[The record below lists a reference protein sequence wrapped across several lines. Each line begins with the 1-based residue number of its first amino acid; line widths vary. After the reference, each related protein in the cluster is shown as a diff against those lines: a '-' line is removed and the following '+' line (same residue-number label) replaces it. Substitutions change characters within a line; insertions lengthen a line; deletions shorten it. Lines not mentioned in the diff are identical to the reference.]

1 MPDYTFYKEQFAG
14 EDIPESEFPRFL
26 KRAEIELKRMRR
38 IYPMTPAGAYTEDAA
53 AEMALCAIAD
63 AMYEFAQEDERRGLV
78 FFIFWWLSEIYTAPP
93 ELCAR
98 TLDDRAR
105 HYRREAGYY
114 YSIGRWVNNG

>member
-1 MPDYTFYKEQFAG
+1 
-14 EDIPESEFPRFL
+14 
-26 KRAEIELKRMRR
+26 
-38 IYPMTPAGAYTEDAA
+38 MTPAGAYTEDAA
-53 AEMALCAIAD
+53 AAMALCAIAD
-63 AMYEFAQEDERRGLV
+63 AMYEFAQEDERRGLARV
-78 FFIFWWLSEIYTAPP
+78 SIGSVSETYTAPP

>member
-1 MPDYTFYKEQFAG
+1 
-14 EDIPESEFPRFL
+14 
-26 KRAEIELKRMRR
+26 MRR

-53 AEMALCAIAD
+53 AAMALCAIAD
-63 AMYEFAQEDERRGLV
+63 AMYEFAQEDERRGLTRV
-78 FFIFWWLSEIYTAPP
+78 SIGSVSETYTAPP

-114 YSIGRWVNNG
+114 YSIGRWVNDG